1 MFSWSQPGLWDDQP
15 SSYPKRFIVEV
26 TTYENIPPSEFS
38 LIAPEDN
45 ATFALTDDLD
55 ILVDLRWQASQ
66 DPDSDVN
73 YFVNLHGSAVVGG
86 ETVTWKTSMSELT
99 NQNEP
104 MVNVRFDDNQD
115 VWNQGWSSCHLIF
128 RIWVLLRMKT
138 EISMHLSPNQT
149 MKAIPTI
156 I

>member
-1 MFSWSQPGLWDDQP
+1 M
-15 SSYPKRFIVEV
+15 EV

-73 YFVNLHGSAVVGG
+73 YFVNLHGSADVGG
-86 ETVTWKTSMSELT
+86 ETVT
-99 NQNEP
+99 
-104 MVNVRFDDNQD
+104 
-115 VWNQGWSSCHLIF
+115 
-128 RIWVLLRMKT
+128 
-138 EISMHLSPNQT
+138 
-149 MKAIPTI
+149 
-156 I
+156 

>member
-1 MFSWSQPGLWDDQP
+1 MGGVNASNSSDKFNTNLNFGSTLLSREEELFKILILLNFLYQSLP
-15 SSYPKRFIVEV
+15 SLVYSKTEPNDLGNEDVVEMLTGGKWNDLQANNNRRFIVEV

-86 ETVTWKTSMSELT
+86 ETVT
-99 NQNEP
+99 
-104 MVNVRFDDNQD
+104 
-115 VWNQGWSSCHLIF
+115 
-128 RIWVLLRMKT
+128 
-138 EISMHLSPNQT
+138 
-149 MKAIPTI
+149 
-156 I
+156 